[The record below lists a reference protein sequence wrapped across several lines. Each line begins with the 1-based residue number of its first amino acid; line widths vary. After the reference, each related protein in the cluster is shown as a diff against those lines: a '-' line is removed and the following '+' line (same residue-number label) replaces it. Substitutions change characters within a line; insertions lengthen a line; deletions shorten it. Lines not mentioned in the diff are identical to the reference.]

1 VVLHSYH
8 HGFTWTDS
16 LSEGIRSFFNE
27 KAKEAEVRFEFLD
40 SRFCASD
47 AYLLQ
52 TRQALELKY
61 IDRKVDV
68 VITCD
73 DHALNFMLKYGPA
86 IFPGVP
92 VVFCSVTGYTP
103 EMRKQLQLTGLRESI
118 DIRATVETALRLHPN
133 TKQIAVI
140 VDNSRTGAALKKKAA
155 AVLDEY
161 IGYIDVRYLEDMTV
175 EQLKG
180 ELPKLSSNT
189 ILLLFI
195 FKADETGRVLSHE
208 QNLAR
213 IRPYSKA
220 PIYAVWDFY
229 LGHGIIGGHLSNGR
243 QEGRMA
249 AQLAFRILNGEKAS
263 QIALD
268 ESPVRY
274 MFDYA
279 ELKRFGISLEKLPGN
294 SLIVNKP
301 FSLYEAYKTQF
312 ILAIA
317 VLVGMSLIIIMLIL
331 NVTERKRAEKQ
342 LRDSEEDLRITI
354 NSIGDAV
361 IATDKAGKIVRMNP
375 VAEALTGWTIDQTQG
390 RQLKEIFNIVNAKT
404 KQAAKN
410 PVAKVL
416 KTGKIVGLANH
427 TLLIAKDGAEYQIA
441 DSASPIYTADG
452 NIAGVVLVFRDVTED
467 YRIQQN
473 LRQSEERLSL
483 ALMGANDG
491 VWDWDIV
498 TNKVHFDKT
507 YYTMAGYEPYEFPET
522 FEEWEK
528 RVHPDDIDSVKTTIG
543 QCLAGQKTGFSAEF
557 RFLRKSAEYMWI
569 HAKGKITTYDN
580 DGNPIRFI
588 GTHSDITKRKIE
600 EEEKRRLEAQLVKA
614 QKMEAIG
621 TLAGGIAHDFNNI
634 LGAIIGYTELGKIAA
649 PEKSQLIE
657 NLNGILKASGR
668 AKDLVHQILTFSRQA
683 DQEFKPVRIDLI
695 VKEVLKLI
703 RATLPSSIEI
713 HQDLK
718 SDRLVMADATQIH
731 QIVMNLCTNSGHA
744 MQEKGGVLEVTL
756 VDAEFDSAVITM
768 HPEIQ
773 PGHYLQLTVSD
784 TGHGMPPGVL
794 DRIFDPF
801 FSTKGSGEG
810 TGLGLAVVHGI
821 VKSHNGAIYAYSE
834 PEKGTI
840 FRIYLPAIE
849 SQPGPEEKTPRALP
863 KGSEHILYV
872 DDEEVL
878 TTVVGQMLETLGYKV
893 TIRMSSR
900 EALELFKAH
909 PERFDLVITD
919 QTMPKMTGD
928 QLAEEIIAIR
938 SDTPIILCTGF
949 STKVTE
955 EKARKI
961 GIREFVMKP
970 ITMQDIA
977 EAIRKALDQKNYS
990 TQ

>member
-1 VVLHSYH
+1 LLAVLASTFRKVGSMLQRKKLCVLLFALISLVIIQKEVAVAQSTELNEGAATNIDNARIVVLHSYH

-40 SRFCASD
+40 SRFCSSD

-416 KTGKIVGLANH
+416 KTGENC
-427 TLLIAKDGAEYQIA
+427 
-441 DSASPIYTADG
+441 
-452 NIAGVVLVFRDVTED
+452 
-467 YRIQQN
+467 
-473 LRQSEERLSL
+473 
-483 ALMGANDG
+483 
-491 VWDWDIV
+491 W
-498 TNKVHFDKT
+498 
-507 YYTMAGYEPYEFPET
+507 
-522 FEEWEK
+522 
-528 RVHPDDIDSVKTTIG
+528 IG
-543 QCLAGQKTGFSAEF
+543 QS
-557 RFLRKSAEYMWI
+557 
-569 HAKGKITTYDN
+569 HVTY
-580 DGNPIRFI
+580 
-588 GTHSDITKRKIE
+588 SKRW
-600 EEEKRRLEAQLVKA
+600 R
-614 QKMEAIG
+614 
-621 TLAGGIAHDFNNI
+621 
-634 LGAIIGYTELGKIAA
+634 
-649 PEKSQLIE
+649 
-657 NLNGILKASGR
+657 
-668 AKDLVHQILTFSRQA
+668 
-683 DQEFKPVRIDLI
+683 
-695 VKEVLKLI
+695 
-703 RATLPSSIEI
+703 
-713 HQDLK
+713 
-718 SDRLVMADATQIH
+718 
-731 QIVMNLCTNSGHA
+731 
-744 MQEKGGVLEVTL
+744 
-756 VDAEFDSAVITM
+756 
-768 HPEIQ
+768 
-773 PGHYLQLTVSD
+773 
-784 TGHGMPPGVL
+784 
-794 DRIFDPF
+794 
-801 FSTKGSGEG
+801 
-810 TGLGLAVVHGI
+810 
-821 VKSHNGAIYAYSE
+821 
-834 PEKGTI
+834 
-840 FRIYLPAIE
+840 
-849 SQPGPEEKTPRALP
+849 
-863 KGSEHILYV
+863 
-872 DDEEVL
+872 
-878 TTVVGQMLETLGYKV
+878 
-893 TIRMSSR
+893 
-900 EALELFKAH
+900 
-909 PERFDLVITD
+909 
-919 QTMPKMTGD
+919 
-928 QLAEEIIAIR
+928 
-938 SDTPIILCTGF
+938 
-949 STKVTE
+949 
-955 EKARKI
+955 
-961 GIREFVMKP
+961 
-970 ITMQDIA
+970 
-977 EAIRKALDQKNYS
+977 
-990 TQ
+990 